1 MQLNP
6 VPPPLPHLPFIST
19 KEEFKDV
26 AIKEGFIRKRK
37 LSDYHSESST
47 NTRKESLNESFNGL
61 NLNNNNS
68 GCSSLGNE
76 SNISIP
82 KPIRPNKLPIPSM
95 NPINFNN
102 EQGKVIERLF
112 DFKLND
118 INAFEK
124 YRKIQQ
130 EGSSPQKMVE
140 EPLPTSNPNIKN
152 IAPSTLNNNLITSI
166 PGQSTLNIPMCYFPF
181 GMPVGKTSFT
191 DLLQK
196 NFEDLKQLQNT
207 NIQFLGPLTLE
218 ERAAKVNKYLEKKKN
233 RKWKYVRYSVRKDLA
248 DQRQRV
254 QGRFVKTNK
263 KLFFPMNASF
273 EENLGSFSDMGN
285 SGGSV

>member
-6 VPPPLPHLPFIST
+6 IPPPLPHLPFITT

-26 AIKEGFIRKRK
+26 TLKEGFKRRRK

-68 GCSSLGNE
+68 ACSSLGNE

-82 KPIRPNKLPIPSM
+82 KPIRPSKVNVGPM
-95 NPINFNN
+95 NFNG

-130 EGSSPQKMVE
+130 ENTSPQKMVE
-140 EPLPTSNPNIKN
+140 EPLINSITNNINNVSSPIQSQAIN
-152 IAPSTLNNNLITSI
+152 ISL
-166 PGQSTLNIPMCYFPF
+166 CYFPF
-181 GMPVGKTSFT
+181 GVPIGKTSFT

-196 NFEDLKQLQNT
+196 NFEDLKKTQMQTT
-207 NIQFLGPLTLE
+207 NIQFLGPITLE
-218 ERAAKVNKYLEKKKN
+218 ERAAKVSRYLEKKKN
-233 RKWKYVRYSVRKDLA
+233 RKWKYVRYNVRKDLA

-263 KLFFPMNASF
+263 IKFYPMNTSF
-273 EENLGSFSDMGN
+273 EESAGSFSEMAK

>member
-1 MQLNP
+1 MHLHSI
-6 VPPPLPHLPFIST
+6 PPPLPHLPFIT
-19 KEEFKDV
+19 NKEEFKDV
-26 AIKEGFIRKRK
+26 TLKEGFARRRR
-37 LSDYHSESST
+37 LSDDHSESST
-47 NTRKESLNESFNGL
+47 NTRKGSLNESFNGL

-68 GCSSLGNE
+68 ACSSLGNE

-82 KPIRPNKLPIPSM
+82 KPIRPNKVNVGSM
-95 NPINFNN
+95 NFNG

-112 DFKLND
+112 DFKFND
-118 INAFEK
+118 TNAFDK

-130 EGSSPQKMVE
+130 ENSSPQKMIE
-140 EPLPTSNPNIKN
+140 EPLLNPNPITTSSITN
-152 IAPSTLNNNLITSI
+152 INNRGGSPIQPQPI
-166 PGQSTLNIPMCYFPF
+166 NIPLCYFPF
-181 GMPVGKTSFT
+181 GVPIGKTSFT

-196 NFEDLKQLQNT
+196 NFEDLKKTQMQTT

-218 ERAAKVNKYLEKKKN
+218 ERAAKVSRYLEKKKN
-233 RKWKYVRYSVRKDLA
+233 RKWKYVRYNVRKDLA

-263 KLFFPMNASF
+263 IKFYPINTFS
-273 EENLGSFSDMGN
+273 EESAGSFSELAK